1 MTNYEKYKDE
11 ILKHGPSG
19 FGMKDGN
26 IVACCD
32 ITCSVCYFSVNPTC
46 DSSILDWLFE
56 ECIEKPVLTE
66 QEYIMCLLLKD
77 GYLTKVNNGTGNNTN
92 IYYSKSS
99 LLNNGHL
106 IDLFSELGK
115 YAVITSLCNLIG
127 ADFDFIIPNSEY
139 SVSYLLDCKWMDE

>member
-11 ILKHGPSG
+11 ILKRGPSR

-26 IVACCD
+26 ICACCAM
-32 ITCSVCYFSVNPTC
+32 TCFDCCFYGDTAC
-46 DSSILDWLFE
+46 KALILDWLFE
-56 ECIEKPVLTE
+56 EYREEPVLTE

-99 LLNNGHL
+99 LLNNGRL
-106 IDLFSELGK
+106 IDLFPELGK

-127 ADFDFIIPNSEY
+127 ADFDFIMPNSEY